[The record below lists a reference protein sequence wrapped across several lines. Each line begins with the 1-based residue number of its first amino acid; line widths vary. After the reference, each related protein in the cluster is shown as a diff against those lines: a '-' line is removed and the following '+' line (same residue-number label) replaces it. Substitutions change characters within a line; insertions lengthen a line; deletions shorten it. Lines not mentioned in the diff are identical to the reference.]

1 MIGNTGRALWCGEP
15 STDWSLLELSII
27 VEVGRSLEMR
37 GLRVEFDCGM
47 TDEGD
52 PWLVFCDTDSSELLC
67 HVARLGNEYVACMP
81 FDGAGITGTSLTDV
95 LDDFFSAWQR
105 EITPWTSQLLETHK
119 KV

>member
-1 MIGNTGRALWCGEP
+1 
-15 STDWSLLELSII
+15 
-27 VEVGRSLEMR
+27 MR

-67 HVARLGNEYVACMP
+67 HVARLGNEYIACMP

-95 LDDFFSAWQR
+95 LEDFFSAWQR